1 MPNIAAGCVA
11 ADKGTAI
18 GVVDEGSADGRGV
31 ECNDGRSGGN
41 GDSGSG
47 AGRAGGGIDLSGSVG

>member
-1 MPNIAAGCVA
+1 MPNIAAVCVA

-18 GVVDEGSADGRGV
+18 GVVDEGSADGRGL
-31 ECNDGRSGGN
+31 ECTDGSSGGN
-41 GDSGSG
+41 GDSGG